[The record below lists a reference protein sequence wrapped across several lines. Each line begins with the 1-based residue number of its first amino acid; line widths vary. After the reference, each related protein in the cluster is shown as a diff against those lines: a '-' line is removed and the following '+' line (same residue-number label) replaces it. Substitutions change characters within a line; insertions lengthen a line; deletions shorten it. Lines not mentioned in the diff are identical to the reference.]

1 MRKQLGVVSIF
12 KLEEIFKG
20 KSSSFLEK
28 EERRLIELY
37 SLNLI
42 HTPDEQSFDR
52 IAELA
57 SRIFQVPVSLVTVI
71 TEDKQWFKSC
81 VGLTGDLLKERST
94 RRDESICQYVV
105 LDGSPLVIEDTM
117 KDSRFINNPLV
128 KQYNVRFYAGAPI
141 VTKRNNIIGSFCIID
156 VKPRSFSEAELQTLV
171 DLSKWVNTELE
182 LRTDLIERTL
192 NEQSIRTLYEVT
204 SDNCF
209 TFDEKLKRLLKIGC
223 DRFQLPEGN
232 ISRITGEDYK
242 ILQTITE
249 MPSVRKAGD
258 VLPLNETC
266 ARKVVEMLEPVHI
279 KKAFAKKRRPTIISE
294 YVGAPIFVNNAF
306 YGTICFFSLNQ
317 TCRVITNSDLEFLQ
331 LMTQWVG
338 FEIERL
344 QAETKLWESQERF
357 QQIANNIKEAFWI
370 FDLEKNELIYMSS
383 AWEEISGRTG
393 EQYYED
399 KTLWLNCILPEDRE
413 DVLGKFRN
421 IKKNEKFEFEYRII
435 HTDGSIRWI
444 RNRVVPIM
452 NTEGKVYR
460 LVGVAEDITD
470 AKLNEDLKRK
480 SDKLAA
486 VSQLA
491 ASIAHEIR
499 NPLTSVKGFMQL
511 KHDEICFFKELI
523 LSELGQMEDFINEM
537 LILANSHLG
546 IKRSFYNVNEMMSD
560 VLLANEELCQLF
572 NITFHFDP
580 QVNVKILCDENQ
592 IKQVF
597 QNIISNAIE
606 SMANG
611 GTIHIQIGMENEE
624 SIYILVIDQGVGIA
638 QERIAKLGEP
648 YYSNKEKGSGL
659 GLMISYKIIQN
670 HKGNILFT
678 SELGKGTTVKIIL
691 PLEHQV

>member
-1 MRKQLGVVSIF
+1 MVSIF

-57 SRIFQVPVSLVTVI
+57 SRIFQVPVSLVSVI

-81 VGLTGDLLKERST
+81 VGLTGDLLKKRST

-105 LDGSPLVIEDTM
+105 LDGNPLVVEDTM
-117 KDSRFINNPLV
+117 KDHRFMHNPLV

-156 VKPRSFSEAELQTLV
+156 VKPRSFSEVELQTLV

-182 LRTDLIERTL
+182 LRTDLIERTM

-204 SDNCF
+204 SNNF
-209 TFDEKLKRLLKIGC
+209 LTFDEKLKRLLKIGC
-223 DRFQLPEGN
+223 DRFRLPEGN

-242 ILQTITE
+242 ILQTVTE
-249 MPSVRKAGD
+249 MPSIRKAGD
-258 VLPLNETC
+258 VLSLNETC
-266 ARKVVEMLEPVHI
+266 ARTVLERLEPVHI
-279 KKAFAKKRRPTIISE
+279 KKNFGGKNQLAILNE
-294 YVGAPIFVNNAF
+294 YVGAPIFVNNTF
-306 YGTICFFSLNQ
+306 YGSFCFFSLDQ
-317 TCRVITNSDLEFLQ
+317 TCRIITNSDLEFLQ

-344 QAETKLWESQERF
+344 QAETKLKESQERF
-357 QQIANNIKEAFWI
+357 HQIANNIKEAFWI
-370 FDLEKNELIYMSS
+370 FDLEKNEIIYMSS
-383 AWEEISGRTG
+383 AWEEISGRKG

-399 KTLWLNCILPEDRE
+399 KTLWINTILPEDRE
-413 DVLGKFRN
+413 GVSGKFRN
-421 IKKNEKFEFEYRII
+421 IKKNEEFEYRLI

-444 RNRVVPIM
+444 RNRVVPIL
-452 NTEGKVYR
+452 NKEGTVYR

-470 AKLNEDLKRK
+470 AKLNEDLIRK

-511 KHDEICFFKELI
+511 KHGEICSFKDLI

-546 IKRSFYNVNEMMSD
+546 IKRGLYNVNEMMSD
-560 VLLANEELCQLF
+560 VLLDNEELCQLF
-572 NITFHFDP
+572 NIIFHFDP
-580 QVNVKILCDENQ
+580 RVNVEILCDENQ

-611 GTIHIQIGMENEE
+611 GTIHIQTGMENEE
-624 SIYILVIDQGVGIA
+624 SIYILVRDQGVGIA
-638 QERIAKLGEP
+638 QERISKLGEP

-670 HKGNILFT
+670 HKGNIFFT

-691 PLEHQV
+691 PIQHQVS

>member
-1 MRKQLGVVSIF
+1 VRKQLGVVSIF

-42 HTPDEQSFDR
+42 HTPDEKSFDR

-117 KDSRFINNPLV
+117 KDSRFMHNPLV

-156 VKPRSFSEAELQTLV
+156 VKPRSFSDAELKTLV

-182 LRTDLIERTL
+182 LRADLIERTM

-204 SDNCF
+204 SNNSL

-242 ILQTITE
+242 VLQTITE
-249 MPSVRKAGD
+249 MPSIRKKGD
-258 VLPLNETC
+258 IIPLNETC
-266 ARKVVEMLEPVHI
+266 ARKVFESLEPVHLR
-279 KKAFAKKRRPTIISE
+279 KPFAGKNQPTIISE
-294 YVGAPIFVNNAF
+294 YVGAPIFVNNNF
-306 YGTICFFSLNQ
+306 YGTICFFSLNH
-317 TCRVITNSDLEFLQ
+317 TYRVITNSDLEFLQ

-344 QAETKLWESQERF
+344 RAETKLRESQERF
-357 QQIANNIKEAFWI
+357 NQIANNIKEAFWI
-370 FDLEKNELIYMSS
+370 FDLEKKKTIYISS

-399 KTLWLNCILPEDRE
+399 GTLWVNTILPEDRE
-413 DVLGKFRN
+413 VVNEKFRN
-421 IKKNEKFEFEYRII
+421 IKKNEEFEHRII

-452 NTEGKVYR
+452 NKEGKIYR

-470 AKLNEDLKRK
+470 AKLNEDLIRK

-511 KHDEICFFKELI
+511 KHDDICPFKDLI

-546 IKRSFYNVNEMMSD
+546 IERSFYHVNEMMSD

-572 NITFHFDP
+572 NITFYFDP
-580 QVNVKILCDENQ
+580 RVNVKVLCDENQ

-624 SIYILVIDQGVGIA
+624 SIYILVKDQGVGIA

-670 HKGNILFT
+670 HKGNIFFT